1 MAPEYNSDFSNGRR
15 KLNNFPIDLMR
26 TSPQGIV
33 ILHRFF
39 GGYEN
44 ANSLWVE
51 NADRAVKT
59 AFEQSLQTGNFI
71 APPLFSDDDVEESG
85 ANAIQGSV
93 FSIPDDGDDGEG
105 GGATTVPISNP
116 YYSIVQGWNQKLVA
130 GNVDLSSLVP
140 FVELYAVFASDDLV
154 YNEATNRFTGI
165 KNRLIPV
172 RFTRPPNSLG
182 NGSPSLPP
190 NVTQE
195 SKLARIGSY
204 EGQLNKDYTTYSN
217 EAVSGG
223 DYPVDDNIRSF
234 RGQPGINDLAIS
246 RGSRGAFNIKY
257 DLGITLPNPE
267 IINDQYEY
275 SKLLLP
281 NSIFLIVHGWKVSGT
296 SFFAE
301 SYPPLLTAG
310 NNEFT
315 DVVIGGTN
323 NGFWGANLTTLYN
336 FNFEFDNVGHL
347 VGKLSFISAQSALLA
362 SLETSMVG
370 GTMIKNLK
378 DTDPNILARAV
389 GKNDEEKQNVIFS
402 SGVPWTSEDRSG
414 TAIDE
419 QQRNTAAIEESVVNV
434 FRQIS
439 NIQGNAN
446 IESEIFSLQ
455 QLLNT
460 LGGDFEEGRIK
471 LVADTIRNIVDDFN
485 NDFQSLRQDI
495 PDDSDEPP
503 SNIDFI
509 QELGLEAFQS
519 FFDPEAE
526 PNENLLYNYYLLS
539 RAIDN
544 RDLIAYIPPTGF
556 IVDGIQIKTR
566 DTNLT
571 ASQQQERLR
580 AISRGY
586 LTDSNFTTVA
596 PSLSSVQPTSSPLA
610 MPSFGANLQ
619 RIIFDSFDEDSN
631 LNNGNYSRLAINSV
645 ASEINDELKS
655 IITNTS
661 VLSLPVVRSQTRT
674 QLLPDLS
681 EDFEENFQNSV
692 FMIEH
697 TALGGSSTIDEP
709 KDIKPWRI
717 TFPRNDTTGTGGIFI
732 TGDNEFIFANEGNAP
747 AELETAVPIVIDPT
761 AAERRNANGSANDN
775 ARYVYAQTLILDSG
789 FSISRTKLLKNQP
802 YDKPSA
808 PIPLLDENNAF
819 FVPGFDNF
827 LRGLDIGLKNKLEGL
842 KEDTFAYVQSQDA
855 FRRTQIGFSGN
866 NEFDLDGVVY
876 STYMRPAYFFLGSV
890 LESLRIAT
898 NSVIKFYY
906 KPFKSRVDT
915 KPFTIQ
921 IPDQSGGDSTAV
933 AIIDNQIRAV
943 EQNMVNNGFPEGIRE
958 FPLSEYG
965 YEEPTEGDLAE
976 VQLQFRD
983 LWRDWNEGLSE
994 FIVNALRDQASL
1006 YLQTMADSQGVE
1018 AALVSIGIK
1027 RQGNVPS
1034 ETYKTTDDFVDLLLT
1049 RDDGAFRERYSQD
1062 TTGREEY
1069 KFVVREIEDLGN
1081 GFIMPAGVYSIV
1093 PGNIA
1098 YAGPDST
1105 DEDDDRAILN
1115 QNFVGQ
1121 YRTAAQG
1128 VPSYNSLSVVVQ
1140 GINTDYATGI
1150 DGGRPQKERDQE
1162 RLSLLLQQKSEL
1174 SVIARLQNIE
1184 VKSAFEIPL
1193 NIQTVEHIL
1202 MSEGNAPTHNM
1213 LKKVIDAVQE
1223 TMPNL
1228 RISMRTSNIDPSYI
1242 EIFASAVNEDGII
1255 QEIMDEI
1262 DVNRLNVEG
1271 SDRQTDLLRSTVI
1284 RDGTRVLSNNVAVFN
1299 FGTADSLVESFSM
1312 SSKIDPMAFTTQM
1325 TPAILGGAVM
1335 NVTNILREG
1344 LVGNRDRDNILSD
1357 IRGILEDDVIGLED
1371 FKTLQIVDDD
1381 GKVTDA
1387 GMNKLRTILAGEDN
1401 QPILQKTAMTLIED
1415 LATANVSLRNKLMA
1429 LQSEY
1434 FNGLNYADD
1443 LSVDGDGYVG
1453 DTKAIPNSKY
1463 AGSLL
1468 GTFLR
1473 SITVTIHGTAGFNVH
1488 DYVYIKGTMSGVE
1501 GIYII
1506 SNVNESLAIGSFTTT
1521 LECKLIEYT
1530 SNNVQTNP
1538 LAYKGEA
1545 SIRALAEQ
1553 QRKIAEEGGDVN
1565 FTDVVTAL
1573 ENANSSQR

>member
-1 MAPEYNSDFSNGRR
+1 MPSTYRADFGGNTGR
-15 KLNNFPIDLMR
+15 KLNGLPIDLMR
-26 TSPQGIV
+26 TSRQGV
-33 ILHRFF
+33 KLLNSFF
-39 GGYEN
+39 DGYES

-51 NADRAVKT
+51 SASDNAKV
-59 AFEQSLQTGNFI
+59 AFEQSLQSSNFI
-71 APPLFSDDDVEESG
+71 APPFFSDADVDESG
-85 ANAIQGSV
+85 NNPIQGQV
-93 FSIPDDGDDGEG
+93 FQDPNTDDG
-105 GGATTVPISNP
+105 GADTVSISNP
-116 YYSIVQGWNQKLVA
+116 YSSIVQGWNQKLVA

-154 YNEATNRFTGI
+154 YSESTNRFTGI

-182 NGSPSLPP
+182 EGAPSLPP

-204 EGQLNKDYTTYSN
+204 EGQLNKDYTTYRN
-217 EAVSGG
+217 EPVSGG

-301 SYPPLLTAG
+301 SYPPLLKAG
-310 NNEFT
+310 NEDFT
-315 DVVIGGTN
+315 NVIIGGTN

-347 VGKLSFISAQSALLA
+347 IGKLSFISAQSALLA

-419 QQRNTAAIEESVVNV
+419 QQRSTAAIEESVVNV

-446 IESEIFSLQ
+446 IASEVFSLQ
-455 QLLNT
+455 QLLST
-460 LGGDFEEGRIK
+460 LGGDFEEGRIE
-471 LVADTIRNIVDDFN
+471 LIANTIRGIVDDFN
-485 NDFQSLRQDI
+485 NEFFGI
-495 PDDSDEPP
+495 VNHIYADEVGV
-503 SNIDFI
+503 STEDVINA
-509 QELGLEAFQS
+509 LGLEGYQS
-519 FFDPEAE
+519 FFDPDAV

-539 RAIDN
+539 KAIDN

-566 DTNLT
+566 DRNLT
-571 ASQQQERLR
+571 ASQQQENLR
-580 AISRGY
+580 TIGRGY

-596 PSLSSVQPTSSPLA
+596 PPLTGTQPTTSPVA
-610 MPSFGANLQ
+610 MPSFGSNLQ

-631 LNNGNYSRLAINSV
+631 LNHTNYSRSALASGVIGVN
-645 ASEINDELKS
+645 NELRN

-661 VLSLPVVRSQTRT
+661 ILSLPVVRSQTKT

-681 EDFEENFQNSV
+681 EDFEENFQNSI
-692 FMIEH
+692 FMIEY
-697 TALGGSSTIDEP
+697 TAVGGSSSFDKP
-709 KDIKPWRI
+709 SDVKPWRI
-717 TFPRNDTTGTGGIFI
+717 TFPRNDVDGAGSVFI
-732 TGDNEFIFANEGNAP
+732 VGNNEYAFANDGNAP
-747 AELETAVPIVIDPT
+747 EESTAALPIVID
-761 AAERRNANGSANDN
+761 AGAGENRNANGFAADD
-775 ARYVYAQTLILDSG
+775 ARYVQSQVLILDSG
-789 FSISRTKLLKNQP
+789 YSISRIKNLKNQP
-802 YDKPSA
+802 YEKPS
-808 PIPLLDENNAF
+808 PPRSLLTENNEF
-819 FVPGFDNF
+819 FVPGFESISMLD
-827 LRGLDIGLKNKLEGL
+827 GLDADTKKKLNTLKQ
-842 KEDTFAYVQSQDA
+842 DSYAYVQTQDA
-855 FRRTQIGFSGN
+855 FRKTQIGFSGN
-866 NEFDLDGVVY
+866 NEFDLDGVIY

-898 NSVIKFYY
+898 NSVVKFYY
-906 KPFKSRVDT
+906 KPFRSRVDT
-915 KPFTIQ
+915 KPFRIQ

-965 YEEPTEGDLAE
+965 YEEPTEANLNE
-976 VQLQFRD
+976 VRERYKQF
-983 LWRDWNEGLSE
+983 WRDWNEGLSD
-994 FIVNALRDQASL
+994 FIVNALREQASL
-1006 YLQTMADSQGVE
+1006 YLQTIVPSEGID
-1018 AALVSIGIK
+1018 AALAFIGIT
-1027 RQGNVPS
+1027 RQGNVPA
-1034 ETYKTTDDFVDLLLT
+1034 ETYKTTDDFVNLLLNEN
-1049 RDDGAFRERYSQD
+1049 DGSFRETYMQD
-1062 TTGREEY
+1062 TRGLQPY
-1069 KFVVREIEDLGN
+1069 KFVVRQVEELGN
-1081 GFIMPAGVYSIV
+1081 NLVLPAGVYSIV
-1093 PGNIA
+1093 PGQTS
-1098 YAGPDST
+1098 YTDPEST
-1105 DEDDDRAILN
+1105 DEDDRGIIE
-1115 QNFVGQ
+1115 QSFVSG
-1121 YRTAAQG
+1121 YRRQTGGA
-1128 VPSYNSLSVVVQ
+1128 PDYNSLSVSVQ

-1174 SVIARLQNIE
+1174 SVIAKLQNIE
-1184 VKSAFEIPL
+1184 VKSPFEIPL
-1193 NIQTVEHIL
+1193 NIQTVEHLL

-1262 DVNRLNVEG
+1262 DVNRVNIEG
-1271 SDRQTDLLRSTVI
+1271 SDRSADLLRSTII

-1299 FGTADSLVESFSM
+1299 FGTADSLVENFSM

-1357 IRGILEDDVIGLED
+1357 IRRILETNVIGVED
-1371 FKTLQIVDDD
+1371 FKTLQIVNDE
-1381 GKVTDA
+1381 GKVTDD
-1387 GMNKLRTILAGEDN
+1387 GMNRLRSILAGEDN

-1415 LATANVSLRNKLMA
+1415 LATANVSLRNKLLA

-1434 FNGLNYADD
+1434 FNGLDYADD
-1443 LSVDGDGYVG
+1443 LSVDEEDGFVG
-1453 DTKAIPNSKY
+1453 ETKAIPNSKY

-1473 SITVTIHGTAGFNVH
+1473 SITITVHGTAGFNVH

-1501 GIYII
+1501 GLYII
-1506 SNVNESLAIGSFTTT
+1506 SNVNESVAIGSFTTT

-1530 SNNVQTNP
+1530 NNNQQTNP

-1553 QRKIAEEGGDVN
+1553 QRKLSEDGDSIN
-1565 FTDVVTAL
+1565 FSDVVAAL
-1573 ENANSSQR
+1573 SEANSSN